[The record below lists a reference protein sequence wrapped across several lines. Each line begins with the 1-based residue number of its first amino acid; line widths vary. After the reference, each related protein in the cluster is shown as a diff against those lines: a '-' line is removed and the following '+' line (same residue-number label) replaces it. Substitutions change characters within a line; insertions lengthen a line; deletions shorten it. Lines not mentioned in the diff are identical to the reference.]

1 MSAAGLNFAFT
12 PEQEALRD
20 TVRRFARRELTPEWL
35 RELDRTGRAP
45 HAEIM
50 PKMAALGFTGIVIP
64 GEYGGVGGSCID
76 ATVLLEELGRA
87 SLAMASLLNFAIGF
101 GAFALI
107 RFGTEAQ
114 RRFFLPGI
122 VSGDVIF
129 AFALTEPEAGSDAAS
144 VRTRARMDGDDF
156 VINGTKQFITGA
168 AEAPYLLVVARSDPQ
183 AAKRK
188 GISLFLVNSQSPGI
202 GFRRIEKLGMRGC
215 GGLYAIDFDEVRVPG
230 SALLGPLH
238 GGWELLKA
246 TLERT
251 RISQAAY
258 CVGAARQTV
267 DDALAYAGQRE
278 QFGQKIGKFQAISH
292 LLADLHVR
300 TESARWLVY
309 RAAWLVDQG
318 ERCVEEA
325 SVANLHATETL
336 LTVTSEAMRVYG
348 GYGLTMDFDIQRH
361 MRDARLFVI
370 GDGSSQIQRDLIA
383 RLHGL

>member
-1 MSAAGLNFAFT
+1 MSGGLCFDFT
-12 PEQEALRD
+12 PEQDALRE
-20 TVRRFARRELTPEWL
+20 TVRRFAARELTPEWL
-35 RELDRTGRAP
+35 RELDRTGNAP

-50 PKMAALGFTGIVIP
+50 PKMAALGFTGVVIP
-64 GEYGGVGGSCID
+64 QEYGGSGGSCID
-76 ATVLLEELGRA
+76 ATVLLEELGRT
-87 SLAMASLLNFAIGF
+87 SLAIASLLNFAIGF

-107 RFGTEAQ
+107 RFGTPEQ
-114 RRFFLPGI
+114 RAFFLPRI

-129 AFALTEPEAGSDAAS
+129 AFALTEPDAGSDAAA
-144 VRTRARMDGDDF
+144 VRTRARLDGDSF
-156 VINGTKQFITGA
+156 VINGGKQFITGA
-168 AEAPYLLVVARSDPQ
+168 AEAPYLLVVARSDRDAP
-183 AAKRK
+183 KRK
-188 GISLFLVNSQSPGI
+188 GISLLLVDSKSSGI
-202 GFRRIEKLGMRGC
+202 SFRRIEKLGMRAC
-215 GGLYAIDFDEVRVPG
+215 GGLYAIDFDDVRVPR

-238 GGWELLKA
+238 GGWDLLKA

-258 CVGAARQTV
+258 CVGAARQVV
-267 DDALAYAGQRE
+267 DDAIAYANQRK
-278 QFGQKIGKFQAISH
+278 QFGQAIGKFQAISH
-292 LLADLHVR
+292 LLADLHVQ

-318 ERCVEEA
+318 VRCVEEA

-336 LTVTSEAMRVYG
+336 LKVTSEAMRVYG

-383 RLHGL
+383 RLRGL

>member
-1 MSAAGLNFAFT
+1 MTAGLQFGFT

-20 TVRRFARRELTPEWL
+20 TVRRFAQRELTPEWL

-64 GEYGGVGGSCID
+64 TEHGGVGGSCID

-87 SLAMASLLNFAIGF
+87 SLAIASLLNFAIGF
-101 GAFALI
+101 GAFALM
-107 RFGTEAQ
+107 RFGTDAQ
-114 RRFFLPGI
+114 KRFFLPRI
-122 VSGDVIF
+122 VSGDAIF
-129 AFALTEPEAGSDAAS
+129 AFALTEPNAGSDAAS
-144 VRTRARMDGDDF
+144 VRTRARADGDDF
-156 VINGTKQFITGA
+156 VISGNKQFITGA
-168 AEAPYLLVVARSDPQ
+168 AEAPYLLVVTRSDPQ

-188 GISLFLVNSQSPGI
+188 GISLFLVDSRSPGI

-215 GGLYAIDFDEVRVPG
+215 GGLYAIDFDDVRVPG

-238 GGWELLKA
+238 GGWDLLKA

-258 CVGAARQTV
+258 CVGAARQVV
-267 DDALAYAGQRE
+267 DDAIAYAGQRE

-292 LLADLHVR
+292 LLADLHVQ

-318 ERCVEEA
+318 VRCVEEA

-336 LTVTSEAMRVYG
+336 LKVTSEAMRVYG

-383 RLHGL
+383 RLRGL

>member
-1 MSAAGLNFAFT
+1 MNGGLCFGFT
-12 PEQEALRD
+12 PEQDALRE
-20 TVRRFARRELTPEWL
+20 TVRRFAARELSPEWL
-35 RELDRTGRAP
+35 RELDRTGATP

-50 PKMAALGFTGIVIP
+50 PKMSALGFTGVVIP
-64 GEYGGVGGSCID
+64 QEYGGSGGSCID
-76 ATVLLEELGRA
+76 ATVLLEELGRT
-87 SLAMASLLNFAIGF
+87 SLAIASLLNFAIGF

-107 RFGTEAQ
+107 RFGTPEQ
-114 RRFFLPGI
+114 RAFFLPRI

-129 AFALTEPEAGSDAAS
+129 AFALTEPDAGSDAAA
-144 VRTRARMDGDDF
+144 VRTRARLDGDSF
-156 VINGTKQFITGA
+156 VINGGKQFITGA
-168 AEAPYLLVVARSDPQ
+168 AEAPYLLVVARSDPD
-183 AAKRK
+183 APKRK
-188 GISLFLVNSQSPGI
+188 GISLLLVDSKSPGI
-202 GFRRIEKLGMRGC
+202 SFRRIEKLGMRAC
-215 GGLYAIDFDEVRVPG
+215 GGLYAIDFDDVRVPR

-238 GGWELLKA
+238 GGWDLLKA

-258 CVGAARQTV
+258 CVGAARQVV
-267 DDALAYAGQRE
+267 DDAIAYANQRK
-278 QFGQKIGKFQAISH
+278 QFGQAIGKFQAISH
-292 LLADLHVR
+292 LLADLLVQ

-318 ERCVEEA
+318 VRCVEEA

-336 LTVTSEAMRVYG
+336 LKVTSEAMRVYG

-383 RLHGL
+383 RLRGL

>member
-1 MSAAGLNFAFT
+1 MNGGLCFGFT
-12 PEQEALRD
+12 PEQEALRE
-20 TVRRFARRELTPEWL
+20 TVRRFAARELPPEWL
-35 RELDRTGRAP
+35 RELDRTGAAP

-64 GEYGGVGGSCID
+64 QEYGGSGGGCID
-76 ATVLLEELGRA
+76 ATVLLEELGRT
-87 SLAMASLLNFAIGF
+87 SLAIASLLNFAIGF

-107 RFGTEAQ
+107 RFGTPEQ
-114 RRFFLPGI
+114 RAFFLPRI

-129 AFALTEPEAGSDAAS
+129 AFALTEPGAGSDAAA
-144 VRTRARMDGDDF
+144 VRTRARLDGDSF
-156 VINGTKQFITGA
+156 VINGGKQFITGA
-168 AEAPYLLVVARSDPQ
+168 AEAPYLLVVARSDPD
-183 AAKRK
+183 APKRK
-188 GISLFLVNSQSPGI
+188 GISLLLVDSKSPGI
-202 GFRRIEKLGMRGC
+202 SFRRIEKLGMRAC
-215 GGLYAIDFDEVRVPG
+215 GGLYAIDFDDVRVPR

-238 GGWELLKA
+238 GGWDLLKA

-258 CVGAARQTV
+258 CVGAARQVV
-267 DDALAYAGQRE
+267 DDAIAYANQRK
-278 QFGQKIGKFQAISH
+278 QFGQTIGKFQAISH
-292 LLADLHVR
+292 LLADLHVQ

-318 ERCVEEA
+318 VRCVEEA

-336 LTVTSEAMRVYG
+336 LKVTSEAMRVYG

-383 RLHGL
+383 RLRGL